1 MTDREAALRYH
12 WFCTIGY
19 SKPTLNDPRV
29 ILDHATPEDIDRLI
43 QEGMKRWPLRN
54 EPKTPD
60 PILPRCA

>member
-1 MTDREAALRYH
+1 MTDQEAARRYQ

-19 SKPTLNDPRV
+19 RTPFLNDPRV

-54 EPKTPD
+54 EPKAPD

>member
-19 SKPTLNDPRV
+19 RTPFLNDPRV
-29 ILDHATPEDIDRLI
+29 ILDDASPDDIDRLI

-54 EPKTPD
+54 EPKLPD
-60 PILPRCA
+60 PMLPRCA